1 MKWLGKVIGAALGL
15 ATGLGPV
22 GAAIGLVIGHA
33 YDERMESDEGEGSGA
48 DLATVRR
55 VFFRN
60 AFKVMGYIAKADGR
74 VSEREIAAAREIFR
88 QFRLD
93 DAQTREAIDCF
104 AEGKAPGFNVDAAI
118 AELVHACGGRR
129 DLLRMFLEVEM
140 RAALL
145 GNDMQGGTRT
155 LMGHIAQRLGVSGL
169 EFAHF
174 ETLLRLQGY
183 GAARP
188 GPRAGAYGQWGGEA
202 RRPPR
207 EEPLSEAYEVL
218 EVAASAT
225 DAEVKRAYRRQMS
238 QNHPDKLVSRGLPE
252 SMLEIAKQKTQAIQA
267 AYERIRVARG
277 MR

>member
-1 MKWLGKVIGAALGL
+1 MKWLGKVVGAALGL

-33 YDERMESDEGEGSGA
+33 YDERMESDEGDGA
-48 DLATVRR
+48 GVDLATVRM

-60 AFKVMGYIAKADGR
+60 AFKVMGYVAKADGR

-93 DAQTREAIDCF
+93 EAQTREAIDCF
-104 AEGKAPGFNVDAAI
+104 AEGKSPGFNVDAAI
-118 AELVHACGGRR
+118 AELVHVCGARR

-145 GNDMQGGTRT
+145 GNDMQGSTRT
-155 LMGHIAQRLGVSGL
+155 LMGRVAQRLGVSGL

-183 GAARP
+183 GAGQAGYRP
-188 GPRAGAYGQWGGEA
+188 GGRGQWDGET

-207 EEPLSEAYEVL
+207 EEPLSASYEVL
-218 EVAASAT
+218 GVAASAP
-225 DAEVKRAYRRQMS
+225 DAEVKRAYRKLMS